1 MKLFSPLPKNL
12 SDNFSKVW
20 PSVSILA
27 LSILIFYFLT
37 RATQTIPLGTSYA
50 VWTGIGALGT
60 VVVGIVFFMGPVM
73 ASRIFFLLM
82 LISSIIGLKLVRN

>member
-12 SDNFSKVW
+12 SDSFSKVW

-60 VVVGIVFFMGPVM
+60 AVVGIAFFMEPVT

-82 LISSIIGLKLVRN
+82 LISSIIGLKLVTN

>member
-20 PSVSILA
+20 PSVSFLV

-37 RATQTIPLGTSYA
+37 RVTQTIPLGTIYA
-50 VWTGIGALGT
+50 VWKGIRALGT
-60 VVVGIVFFMGPVM
+60 AVVGIIFFMEPVT
-73 ASRIFFLLM
+73 SSSIFFLLM
-82 LISSIIGLKLVRN
+82 LISSIIGLKPVTN